1 LYKKLHQENLFH
13 KAILYNIFSFFPI
26 FIINFKAM
34 RKFTLSIILV
44 FNFVAFTHA
53 QFIDNFTDGNFTAN
67 PIWVGGAA
75 DWIVNPSFQLQSNNL
90 VANSTFYLS
99 TTNTLATTAQWDF
112 YCNLTFNT
120 SSTNYAD
127 VFLTASASDLTLNT
141 TTGYFA
147 RIGNTNDEICLYRKD
162 ASGVVTKIIDGVDGS
177 TNTSNN
183 ILKIRVVRNATN
195 MWTLSRDLTGTGT
208 SYFTEGTVT
217 DNTFSTS
224 AFFGIL
230 IKQSTASFFQRHFF
244 DDIQVQNYVPDV
256 APPSIVSATALSAT
270 AVDVLFNEAVD
281 LTTSQIAANYSA
293 SNGLGFPT
301 SAVRD
306 VTNTSLVHLIFASN
320 IPPRIN
326 ITLTINGV
334 GDLSNNILN
343 TGTKTF
349 SYFVPFQYDIVI
361 DEIMADPTPVVGL
374 PTNEWL
380 ELKNTTA
387 FDINLQNYK
396 LGKSTGESGG
406 MPSYVL
412 PAGGY
417 VIVCTGSAVAAM
429 SVYGP
434 TIAVT
439 SFPSLNNDADK
450 IYLRAP
456 QGTIV
461 HSVNYSIDWYK
472 NELKKDGGWTLEMI
486 DTKNPCTGINN
497 WKASVDARGGTPAA
511 KNSVD
516 AINADDTAPKLL
528 RAYAPDATHVT
539 LVFDEPVD
547 SSNAAIAASY
557 SMSDGVSITN
567 ALPLSVSFDR
577 ISLTLSTALA
587 ANKIYT
593 ITANNVKDCSGNTIG
608 INKTAR
614 VGLVARSDTLDI
626 VVNEIL
632 FNPKP
637 NGVDYVEFYN
647 RSKKILNLKNANI
660 ANRNSLGNIASIY
673 QFTTEDYLFFP
684 GDYMVVTEN
693 ASITKRDFVAND
705 PNAILQLNNLSS
717 FNDGDGDVIL
727 LNEQGNIIDE
737 VVYNSKWHF
746 ALISNEEA
754 VSLERINADAAS
766 VQSNFHSAA
775 SSVGYGTPTYKNSQ
789 NRMDAEVQGN
799 IKTTPEIVSP
809 DNDGLDDFATIQYNF
824 PEPGNVAN
832 ITIFDAV
839 GRPVRFLERNALCGT
854 KGTFR
859 WDGLGE
865 KQQKLSQGIYIIYT
879 DVFNVNG
886 KTKKFKNI
894 IVLARRN

>member
-1 LYKKLHQENLFH
+1 MKK
-13 KAILYNIFSFFPI
+13 
-26 FIINFKAM
+26 
-34 RKFTLSIILV
+34 IILALTLIIGYYT
-44 FNFVAFTHA
+44 NIQA
-53 QFIDNFTDGNFTAN
+53 QLNETFTDGNFTAN
-67 PIWVGGAA
+67 PAWVGGTA
-75 DWIVNPSFQLQSNNL
+75 DWFVNPSFQLQSNNL
-90 VANSTFYLS
+90 VANNTYYLS
-99 TTNTLATTAQWDF
+99 TANTMATTTQWDF

-127 VFLTASASDLTLNT
+127 VFLTASASDLTLTN
-141 TTGYFA
+141 TTGYFV

-162 ASGVVTKIIDGVDGS
+162 ASGAITKIIDGVDGT

-183 ILKIRVVRNATN
+183 TLKIRVVRNAAN
-195 MWTLSRDLTGTGT
+195 LWTLSRDLTGTGS
-208 SYFTEGTVT
+208 SYFTEGTIT

-244 DDIQVQNYVPDV
+244 DDIQIQAYVPDV
-256 APPSIVSATALSAT
+256 TPPSIVSAIALSST

-293 SNGLGFPT
+293 SNGVGIPT

-306 VTNTSLVHLIFASN
+306 ATNTSLVHLVFATN
-320 IPPRIN
+320 IPPRNN
-326 ITLTINGV
+326 ITLTVNGV
-334 GDLSNNILN
+334 ADLSGNILN
-343 TGTKTF
+343 GGTKVF

-361 DEIMADPTPVVGL
+361 DEILADPTPVVGL

-380 ELKNTTA
+380 ELKNTTT

-396 LGKSTGESGG
+396 LVKATGESGP

-429 SVYGP
+429 STYGP

-456 QGTIV
+456 QGTII
-461 HSVNYSIDWYK
+461 HSVNYTDAWYK

-486 DTKNPCTGINN
+486 DTKNPCTGIDN

-516 AINADDTAPKLL
+516 AINADVTAPKLL
-528 RAYAPDATHVT
+528 RAYAPDPTHVT
-539 LVFDEPVD
+539 LVFNEPVD
-547 SSNAAIAASY
+547 SSNAAVLASY
-557 SMSDGVSITN
+557 SMSDGIGIAN

-577 ISLTLSTALA
+577 VSLTLSTALT

-593 ITANNVKDCSGNTIG
+593 VTTNTVKDCSGNTIG
-608 INKTAR
+608 VSKTAR
-614 VGLVARSDTLDI
+614 VGLAVSTDSLDI

-632 FNPKP
+632 FNPKQ

-647 RSKKILNLKNANI
+647 RSKKILNLKNAFI
-660 ANRNSLGNIASIY
+660 ANRNAMGIVSSIY

-684 GDYMVVTEN
+684 EDYIVVTEN
-693 ASITKRDFVAND
+693 AEITKRDFVAND
-705 PNAILQLNNLSS
+705 PNAILQLNNLPSY
-717 FNDGDGDVIL
+717 NDGDGDVIL
-727 LNEQGNIIDE
+727 LNEQGKIVDE

-754 VSLERINADAAS
+754 VSLERINANEPS
-766 VQSNFHSAA
+766 VQNNFHSAA

-789 NRMDAEVQGN
+789 NNIDAEAKGD
-799 IKTTPEIVSP
+799 ITITPAIVSP
-809 DNDGLDDFATIQYNF
+809 DNDGQDDFATIQYSF
-824 PEPGNVAN
+824 PESGYVAN
-832 ITIFDAV
+832 ITIFDAT
-839 GRPVRFLERNALCGT
+839 GRAVRFLERNTLAGV
-854 KGTFR
+854 KGYYR

-865 KQQKLSQGIYIIYT
+865 KLQKLPVGIYIIYT
-879 DVFNVNG
+879 EVFNLNG
-886 KTKKFKNI
+886 KTKKFKNT

>member
-1 LYKKLHQENLFH
+1 MKKT
-13 KAILYNIFSFFPI
+13 ILILSL
-26 FIINFKAM
+26 IISCLTN
-34 RKFTLSIILV
+34 TQ
-44 FNFVAFTHA
+44 A
-53 QFIDNFTDGNFTAN
+53 QLNETFTDGNFTTN
-67 PIWVGGAA
+67 PTWVGGTA
-75 DWIVNPSFQLQSNNL
+75 DWIVNPAFQLQSNNL
-90 VANSTFYLS
+90 VANSTYYLS
-99 TTNTLATTAQWDF
+99 TANTLATTAQWDF

-127 VFLTASASDLTLNT
+127 VFLTASASDVTLNT
-141 TTGYFA
+141 TTGYFV
-147 RIGNTNDEICLYRKD
+147 RIGNTNDEICLYKKD
-162 ASGVVTKIIDGVDGS
+162 ATGTITRIIDGVDGS

-183 ILKIRVVRNATN
+183 TLKIRVVRNAAN
-195 MWTLSRDLTGTGT
+195 VWTLSRDLTGTGS

-244 DDIQVQNYVPDV
+244 DDIQIQTYVPDV
-256 APPSIVSATALSAT
+256 TPPSIVSATALSAT
-270 AVDVLFNEAVD
+270 AVDVLFNESVD
-281 LTTSQIAANYSA
+281 LTTSQIAANYSV
-293 SNGLGFPT
+293 SNGVGIPT

-306 VTNTSLVHLIFASN
+306 ATNTSLVHLIFAAN
-320 IPPRIN
+320 IPPRTN
-326 ITLTINGV
+326 VTLTVNGV
-334 GDLSNNILN
+334 ADLSANILN
-343 TGTKTF
+343 GGTKVF

-380 ELKNTTA
+380 ELKNTTT

-396 LGKSTGESGG
+396 LGKSTGESGA

-434 TIAVT
+434 TITVT

-456 QGTIV
+456 QGTII
-461 HSVNYSIDWYK
+461 HSVNYTIDWYK

-486 DTKNPCTGINN
+486 DTKNPCTGFDN

-516 AINADDTAPKLL
+516 AINADATAPKLL

-539 LVFDEPVD
+539 LVFNEPVD
-547 SSNAAIAASY
+547 STNAALAASY
-557 SMSDGVSITN
+557 SMSDGIGITN

-577 ISLTLSTALA
+577 VSLTLSIPLT

-593 ITANNVKDCSGNTIG
+593 VTANNVKDCSGNTIG
-608 INKTAR
+608 INKIAR
-614 VGLVARSDTLDI
+614 VGLVAPTDSLDV
-626 VVNEIL
+626 VVNEIM

-637 NGVDYVEFYN
+637 NGADYVEFYN
-647 RSKKILNLKNANI
+647 RSKKILNLKNAFI
-660 ANRNSLGNIASIY
+660 ANRNSLGTISSIY

-684 GDYMVVTEN
+684 EDYIVVTES
-693 ASITKRDFVAND
+693 ADITKRDFVAND
-705 PNAILQLNNLSS
+705 PNVILVLNTLPS
-717 FNDGDGDVIL
+717 FNDTDGDVIL
-727 LNEQGNIIDE
+727 LNEQGKIIDE
-737 VVYNSKWHF
+737 VLYSSKWHF

-789 NRMDAEVQGN
+789 NRIDATVQGD
-799 IKTTPEIVSP
+799 IAITPAIVSP
-809 DNDGLDDFATIQYNF
+809 DNDGLDDFATIQYSF
-824 PEPGNVAN
+824 PEPGYVAN
-832 ITIFDAV
+832 ITIFDAA
-839 GRPVRFLERNALCGT
+839 GRPIRYLERNTLAGI
-854 KGTFR
+854 KGSYR

-865 KQQKLSQGIYIIYT
+865 KQQKLPVGLYIIYT
-879 DVFNVNG
+879 EVFNLNG
-886 KTKKFKNI
+886 KTKKFKNT

>member
-1 LYKKLHQENLFH
+1 MKKITF
-13 KAILYNIFSFFPI
+13 
-26 FIINFKAM
+26 
-34 RKFTLSIILV
+34 ILV
-44 FNFVAFTHA
+44 TFIFCISISHA
-53 QFIDNFTDGNFTAN
+53 QLNETFADGNFTTN
-67 PIWVGGAA
+67 PAWIGSTA
-75 DWIVNPSFQLQSNNL
+75 DWLVNPSLQLQSNNL
-90 VANSTFYLS
+90 VANSTYYLS
-99 TTNTLATTAQWDF
+99 TTSTMATTAQWDF

-141 TTGYFA
+141 TTGYFV

-162 ASGVVTKIIDGVDGS
+162 ATGVVTKIIDGVDAS

-195 MWTLSRDLTGTGT
+195 LWTLSRDNTGTGT
-208 SYFTEGTVT
+208 SYFTEGTIT

-244 DDIQVQNYVPDV
+244 DDIQIQTYIPDV
-256 APPSIVSATALSAT
+256 TPPNIVSATALSPT

-281 LTTSQIAANYSA
+281 VTTSQIAANYTA
-293 SNGLGFPT
+293 SNGLGFAN

-306 VTNTSLVHLIFASN
+306 AINTALVHLTFTTN
-320 IPPRIN
+320 IPPRTN
-326 ITLTINGV
+326 ITLTVNGV

-343 TGTKTF
+343 NGTKIF

-374 PTNEWL
+374 PTNEWI
-380 ELKNTTA
+380 ELKNTTT

-396 LGKSTGESGG
+396 LGKSTGESGP
-406 MPSYVL
+406 MPSYIL

-429 SVYGP
+429 STYGP

-439 SFPSLNNDADK
+439 SFPALNNDADK

-456 QGTIV
+456 QGTII
-461 HSVNYSIDWYK
+461 HSVNYTIDWYK

-486 DTKNPCTGINN
+486 DTKNPCTGIDN
-497 WKASVDARGGTPAA
+497 WKASTDARGGSPAA

-516 AINADDTAPKLL
+516 AVNADATAPKLL
-528 RAYAPDATHVT
+528 RAYSQSPSQIV
-539 LVFDEPVD
+539 LVFNEAAD
-547 SSNAAIAASY
+547 STNAAAATNY
-557 SMSDGVSITN
+557 SMSDGVSIAN
-567 ALPLSVSFDR
+567 ALPLSISFDR
-577 ISLTLSTALA
+577 VLLTLSTPLLP
-587 ANKIYT
+587 NKIYT
-593 ITANNVKDCSGNTIG
+593 VTASNVKDCSGNIIG
-608 INKTAR
+608 NDKIAR
-614 VGLVARSDTLDI
+614 VGLAASTDSLDI

-647 RSKKILNLKNANI
+647 RSKKILNLKNAFI
-660 ANRNSLGNIASIY
+660 ANRNSLGTISSIY

-684 GDYMVVTEN
+684 EDYIVVTEN
-693 ASITKRDFVAND
+693 ADITKRDFVANN
-705 PNAILQLNNLSS
+705 PNAILQLNTLPS
-717 FNDGDGDVIL
+717 FNDGDGNVIL
-727 LNEQGNIIDE
+727 LNEQGRTIDE
-737 VVYNSKWHF
+737 VKYNAKWHF

-766 VQSNFHSAA
+766 VQTNFHSAA
-775 SSVGYGTPTYKNSQ
+775 SSISYGTPTYKNSQ
-789 NRMDAEVQGN
+789 NRIDGEVQGD
-799 IKTTPEIVSP
+799 IKITPEIVSP
-809 DNDGLDDFATIQYNF
+809 DNDGLDDFATLQYNF
-824 PEPGNVAN
+824 PDAGYTAN
-832 ITIFDAV
+832 ITIFDAN
-839 GRPVRFLERNALCGT
+839 GRPVRFLQRNALCGT
-854 KGTFR
+854 KGNFR

-865 KQQKLSQGIYIIYT
+865 KQQKLPVGIYIIYT
-879 DVFNVNG
+879 DIFNANG
-886 KTKKFKNI
+886 KTKKFKNV

>member
-1 LYKKLHQENLFH
+1 MKKT
-13 KAILYNIFSFFPI
+13 ILILTL
-26 FIINFKAM
+26 IICC
-34 RKFTLSIILV
+34 LS
-44 FNFVAFTHA
+44 NSQA
-53 QFIDNFTDGNFTAN
+53 QLNETFTDGNFTAN
-67 PIWVGGAA
+67 PAWVGGAA

-90 VANSTFYLS
+90 VLNSTYYLS
-99 TTNTLATTAQWDF
+99 TANALATTAQWDF

-127 VFLTASASDLTLNT
+127 VFLTASASDLTFNT
-141 TTGYFA
+141 TTGYFV
-147 RIGNTNDEICLYRKD
+147 RIGNTNDEICLYKKD
-162 ASGVVTKIIDGVDGS
+162 ATGTITRIIDGVDGA

-183 ILKIRVVRNATN
+183 TLKIRVVRNAAN
-195 MWTLSRDLTGTGT
+195 VWTLSRDLTGTGA

-244 DDIQVQNYVPDV
+244 DDIQIQPFVPDV
-256 APPSIVSATALSAT
+256 TAPSIVSATALSAT
-270 AVDVLFNEAVD
+270 AVDVLFNESVD
-281 LTTSQIAANYSA
+281 LITSQIAANYSV
-293 SNGLGFPT
+293 SNGVGIPT

-306 VTNTSLVHLIFASN
+306 ATNTSLVHLTFATN
-320 IPPRIN
+320 IPPRTN
-326 ITLTINGV
+326 VTLTVNGV
-334 GDLSNNILN
+334 ADLSNNILN
-343 TGTKTF
+343 GGTKVF

-361 DEIMADPTPVVGL
+361 DEILADPTPVVGL

-380 ELKNTTA
+380 ELKNTTT

-396 LGKSTGESGG
+396 LGKSTGESGA

-439 SFPSLNNDADK
+439 SFPSLNNDADR

-456 QGTIV
+456 QGTII
-461 HSVNYSIDWYK
+461 HSVNYTIDWYK

-516 AINADDTAPKLL
+516 AINADATAPKLL

-539 LVFDEPVD
+539 LVFNEPVD
-547 SSNAAIAASY
+547 STNAATAASY
-557 SMSDGVSITN
+557 SMSDGIGITN

-577 ISLTLSTALA
+577 VSLTLSTPLA

-593 ITANNVKDCSGNTIG
+593 VAANNVKDCSGNTIG
-608 INKTAR
+608 ISKTAR
-614 VGLVARSDTLDI
+614 VGLSVPMDSLDA

-647 RSKKILNLKNANI
+647 RSKKILNLKNAFI
-660 ANRNSLGNIASIY
+660 ANRNSLGIVSSIY

-684 GDYMVVTEN
+684 EDYIVVTEN
-693 ASITKRDFVAND
+693 TDITKRDFVAND
-705 PNAILQLNNLSS
+705 PNAILQLNNLPS

-727 LNEQGNIIDE
+727 LNEQGKIIDE

-766 VQSNFHSAA
+766 VQNNFHSAA

-789 NRMDAEVQGN
+789 NRIDATVQGD
-799 IKTTPEIVSP
+799 ITISPAIVSP
-809 DNDGLDDFATIQYNF
+809 DNDGLDDFATIQYSF
-824 PEPGNVAN
+824 PEPGYVAN
-832 ITIFDAV
+832 ITIFDAA
-839 GRPVRFLERNALCGT
+839 GRAVRFLERNTLAGV
-854 KGTFR
+854 KGYYR

-865 KQQKLSQGIYIIYT
+865 KQQKLPIGLYIIYT
-879 DVFNVNG
+879 EVFNLNG
-886 KTKKFKNI
+886 KTKKFKNT